1 MRARAFDKCDMRL
14 VLVNSPAAAVAAA
27 AAAAAACAPVA
38 SLQAPTVH
46 ELPSQEPTVTLN
58 VTVAVRDVF
67 CTV

>member
-14 VLVNSPAAAVAAA
+14 VLVNSPAAAVA